1 MAPTLCQVISLLLIK
16 NAGDGS
22 LHGELWHFLVCARP
36 NFLTADQEHTAAH
49 TLTLPLSLE
58 LLVTV
63 LNIIRALQRTRDL
76 YKSVQSFSDFVF
88 GPKG

>member
-1 MAPTLCQVISLLLIK
+1 M
-16 NAGDGS
+16 
-22 LHGELWHFLVCARP
+22 
-36 NFLTADQEHTAAH
+36 AH

-88 GPKG
+88 GPNTRDKLYVHVFPVIPIEQCPCCLNYKTKNYITVQDVYDINAKML

>member
-1 MAPTLCQVISLLLIK
+1 MGLCMVNCDIS
-16 NAGDGS
+16 
-22 LHGELWHFLVCARP
+22 CARP
-36 NFLTADQEHTAAH
+36 KFLTADQEHTAAH

>member
-1 MAPTLCQVISLLLIK
+1 MVNCDISWSVPDQLK
-16 NAGDGS
+16 
-22 LHGELWHFLVCARP
+22 
-36 NFLTADQEHTAAH
+36 FLTADQEHTAAH

-63 LNIIRALQRTRDL
+63 LNIIRALQRTRNL